1 MKIRNS
7 MGTQLSGTIGKDTVA
22 VEGKTT
28 SYIRKYAK
36 PTNRN
41 SPRQQEQRG
50 RHRQSVAAWRGMSSV
65 QQAFYRHLDSP
76 RAGYHVFMSRAIN
89 SLVEGKG
96 IETPL
101 ELAWTTPDGTRIED
115 ASLIVRRHAVKLF
128 DVPLAGTIK
137 IALTVSDAP
146 FEIAIRR
153 RFEEDFVLAVD
164 RQDVSAPAPFLH
176 SVRLGILLVPE
187 IPERKDSARRTTIR
201 AVLSGLAD
209 PA

>member
-1 MKIRNS
+1 
-7 MGTQLSGTIGKDTVA
+7 MGTQFSGTIGKDTVA
-22 VEGKTT
+22 VEGRTT

-89 SLVEGKG
+89 SLVEGKA

-115 ASLIVRRHAVKLF
+115 ASLIVRRHSVKLF

-137 IALTVSDAP
+137 IALTVSDTP
-146 FEIAIRR
+146 FEVAIRR
-153 RFEEDFVLAVD
+153 KFAEDIVLAAD
-164 RQDVSAPAPFLH
+164 RQDIGSPPP
-176 SVRLGILLVPE
+176 ILLSGRFGICL
-187 IPERKDSARRTTIR
+187 IPKAATPPADGRTTIGSVLASR
-201 AVLSGLAD
+201 ASD
-209 PA
+209 PAQPNI